1 MVELAAAQVK
11 FWVALNQ
18 VSHLGTARFQRLE
31 NYFGN
36 LSEAWHAAPAAL
48 RAAGL
53 DERAAQ
59 ALTAARSR
67 IDPEAEMARLDK
79 AGLRVLTWHDSEY
92 PARLRA
98 LDGRPPLLYI
108 QGQLL
113 PADDRAVA
121 VVGTRRPTAY
131 GREAAAQ
138 LSGELAAGGI
148 VIISGLALGVDAIAH
163 RAALSNGGRTL
174 AVVANGLDIAYPP
187 ANADL
192 YRRIAEQGAV
202 VSEYPLGVRPD
213 PRHFP
218 RRNRLISGLSLG
230 TLVVEAGENSGARWT
245 VYHALDQGREVFCV
259 PGSIFSPASRLTN
272 RLIQEGAKLAAGA
285 ADILAELNLSAA
297 VRQTAMELPAAATAE
312 LPAAGPADLPAAGPA
327 ELPAAAVAP
336 AGPELDGEAELL
348 RRIQYEPVHID
359 ELQREAGMSAAA
371 VSSLLTLL
379 ELKGQVKQVGGMN
392 YIRTGE
398 TRATYGR

>member
-1 MVELAAAQVK
+1 MGGLVTLGVLLRWGACARMGVMVDGDAAQVK
-11 FWVALNQ
+11 FWVALSQ
-18 VSHLGTARFQRLE
+18 VSPLGAARFQKLE
-31 NYFGN
+31 RYFGDAAA
-36 LSEAWHAAPAAL
+36 AWQAEPAAW

-53 DERAAQ
+53 EERSIA
-59 ALTAARSR
+59 ALTAARGR
-67 IDPEAEMARLDK
+67 IDPDGEMARLEK
-79 AGLRVLTWHDSEY
+79 AGLRVLTWHNPEY

-98 LDGRPPLLYI
+98 LEGRPPLLYI
-108 QGQLL
+108 QGRLL
-113 PADDRAVA
+113 TEDARAVA

-138 LSGELAAGGI
+138 LSGELAAGGVVI
-148 VIISGLALGVDAIAH
+148 VSGLALGVDAIAH

-192 YRRIAEQGAV
+192 YRRIAEEGAV

-230 TLVVEAGENSGARWT
+230 TLVVEAGDNSGARWT
-245 VYHALDQGREVFCV
+245 VYHALEQGREVFCV

-272 RLIQEGAKLAAGA
+272 RLIQEGAKLAVGA
-285 ADILAELNLSAA
+285 ADIMAELNLSAA
-297 VRQTAMELPAAATAE
+297 ARQAAMELPAAAE
-312 LPAAGPADLPAAGPA
+312 
-327 ELPAAAVAP
+327 VP

-348 RRIQYEPVHID
+348 RHIGHEPAHID
-359 ELQREAGMSAAA
+359 ELQREVGLSAAE
-371 VSSLLTLL
+371 VSGLLALL
-379 ELKGQVKQVGGMN
+379 ELKGQVKAVGGMN

-398 TRATYGR
+398 TRASDGR